1 MKFAMETFK
10 AFAMR
15 KSTRGFK
22 PDQIPSEA
30 LEKILDAGCVAPV
43 GMGAYKSMHLAVV
56 QDAALIEK
64 ISDTAK
70 KARGRTEGPSIYY
83 GAPTIIVISSQELA
97 LSGIEYANGA
107 CVADHICLAAT
118 DLEIGN
124 IFIWATGA
132 AIEADPELAAQLK
145 IPEGYKAVDTV
156 ALGYPLEPITEPRP
170 FERKIE
176 ISKI

>member
-1 MKFAMETFK
+1 METFK

-15 KSTRGFK
+15 RSTRAFK
-22 PDQIPSEA
+22 SDQIPNEA

-56 QDAALIEK
+56 QDAALIES
-64 ISDTAK
+64 ISNAAK

-83 GAPTIIVISSQELA
+83 GAPTIIIICSQELA
-97 LSGIEYANGA
+97 LPGIELANGA

-124 IFIWATGA
+124 IYIWATGA
-132 AIEADPELAAQLK
+132 ALAAEPELAAKAK
-145 IPEGYKAVDTV
+145 IPDGFKAVATV
-156 ALGYPLEPITEPRP
+156 ALGYPAEPITEPRP

-176 ISKI
+176 ISKA

>member
-1 MKFAMETFK
+1 MTTFE

-15 KSTRGFK
+15 RSTRGFK
-22 PDQIPSEA
+22 PDQIPDEA

-64 ISDTAK
+64 ISDTVK

-83 GAPTIIVISSQELA
+83 GAPTIIVISSAELPLA
-97 LSGIEYANGA
+97 GIELANGA

-118 DLEIGN
+118 DLDIGN
-124 IFIWATGA
+124 IYIWATGG
-132 AIEADPELAAQLK
+132 AIEADPSLATDMK
-145 IPEGYKAVDTV
+145 IPEGYKAVATV

-176 ISKI
+176 ISRV